1 MSHIVYFSLGANI
14 GDKKLTILRAI
25 DRIGELIGGVERRS
39 ALYET
44 QPWGFTSSHSFLN
57 AAVCCCTKLNP
68 REVLAQTQLI
78 EKELGRTIKSVDGQY
93 QDRVIDIDIL
103 LYDDWQIDEDDLKI
117 PHPLMYERDF
127 VMTPLREIMADGGEG
142 W

>member
-1 MSHIVYFSLGANI
+1 MNHIVYFSLGANI
-14 GDKKLTILRAI
+14 GDRKLTILRAI
-25 DRIGELIGGVERRS
+25 DRIGELVGVVERRS

-57 AAVCCCTKLNP
+57 AAVCCRTKLSP
-68 REVLAQTQLI
+68 REVLVQTQLI

-93 QDRVIDIDIL
+93 QDRAIDIDIL
-103 LYDDWQIDEDDLKI
+103 LYDDWQVDEDDLKI

-127 VMTPLREIMADGGEG
+127 VMIPLREIVSDGGEG